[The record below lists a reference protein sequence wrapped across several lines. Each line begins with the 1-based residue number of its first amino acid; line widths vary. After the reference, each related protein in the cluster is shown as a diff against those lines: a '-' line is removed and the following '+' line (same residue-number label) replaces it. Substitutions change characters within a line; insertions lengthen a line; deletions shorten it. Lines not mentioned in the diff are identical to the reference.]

1 MFNCDKN
8 QLVGLLQDKKV
19 YSSLAKYQGEVKQFD
34 LILIQYQNTGL
45 KPDLP
50 LFYFKLLAYDD
61 A

>member
-1 MFNCDKN
+1 M
-8 QLVGLLQDKKV
+8 
-19 YSSLAKYQGEVKQFD
+19 QGEVKQFD